1 MTKKFFALALTTF
14 LGLSVFNV
22 PSSAAAMVSSQFSLA
37 DQSNGVIWTYKFE
50 HEDFLECSWENVYSG
65 YVPRYPINGVGCN
78 LKYTLTWDWKPIGA
92 SADPSFLDR
101 RNGPS
106 ITLSRI
112 QIVDASG
119 KNVTA
124 QQIGNDIQVRDYVWF
139 ETYSEGKIGK
149 IEGNLLIAF
158 TGPGTIFIKYP
169 GWFGDKKA
177 LVSEIQ
183 SPINVKGLTREAAM
197 SEWAAAEKRKAEEN
211 ALNAKKAAD
220 AVAARNLE
228 EDRKYAQR
236 KMTITCKKGK
246 TTKRVVGDPPEC
258 PKGYTNSLE
267 NYLPYQ
273 AFVKCKFYK
282 KENEKYSYSKVE
294 LVDNGKTLVFTNVG
308 SLSGFAQIS
317 YSDLSCAIGILKA
330 PTFVV
335 AQINSTRPIDGVQ
348 RANWSAI
355 SAFWSLD
362 SKSGLNAAFTIK

>member
-1 MTKKFFALALTTF
+1 MA
-14 LGLSVFNV
+14 
-22 PSSAAAMVSSQFSLA
+22 SSQFSVT
-37 DQSNGVIWTYKFE
+37 DKSNGVIWTYKFE
-50 HEDFLECSWENVYSG
+50 HEDFLECSWETPYSG

-92 SADPSFLDR
+92 SADKFFLDGR
-101 RNGPS
+101 RGPS
-106 ITLSRI
+106 GTLSSF

-119 KNVTA
+119 KSVTA
-124 QQIGNDIQVRDYVWF
+124 QQIGNDIWVRDYVSF
-139 ETYSEGKIGK
+139 DTYTEGKIGK
-149 IEGNLLIAF
+149 IEGNQLIAF
-158 TGPGTIFIKYP
+158 TGPGTIFIKYSDF
-169 GWFGDKKA
+169 FGYRED

-183 SPINVKGLTREAAM
+183 SPINVKGSTREFAM
-197 SEWAAAEKRKAEEN
+197 SEWAAAEKKKAEEN
-211 ALNAKKAAD
+211 ALKAKQEAEAE
-220 AVAARNLE
+220 AARSWE

-246 TTKRVVGDPPEC
+246 TTKKVVGDPPKC

-267 NYLPYQ
+267 KYLPYQ

-294 LVDNGKTLVFTNVG
+294 LVDNGKTLVVTNAG
-308 SLSGFAQIS
+308 GLSGFAQIS
-317 YSDLSCAIGILKA
+317 YSDLSCALGILKA

-348 RANWSAI
+348 RATWSAI

-362 SKSGLNAAFTIK
+362 SKSGLSAAFTTK